1 MATTLTESGE
11 ITKSVPD
18 VFCSFP
24 IEKTETTPDGDIMVY
39 GKASDG
45 SVDSDQ
51 QIVDPKW
58 MAKAVREWLTSGPN
72 LRVQHNPQR
81 DPAGIGLTA
90 ETDSLGATWVK
101 GLVIE
106 PTARRL
112 VSKGALRAY
121 SVGIAR
127 PTIERDVTGK
137 AKGGIITDGTLVEI
151 SLVDR
156 PANKSCG
163 IQLVKSASDGTP
175 EFSGEVFGDD
185 EVIRKAL
192 GVDLAKSVPGT
203 QEFTLPEQHDVSFEF
218 TPNDLA
224 KIVQNKIIESHY
236 GELALKALY
245 DAEAEVYKRDID
257 TATRRRLAGEGH
269 ALPDGSYPIENTGD
283 LQNAAHLA
291 RTGHGNAAGAKR
303 LIAREAEARGVPN
316 PLTESEKE
324 EVSVTDAVTVPEVVK
339 DGAIPEITAKEAE
352 PEVIKDPQILDAD
365 GDRDGD
371 GTVKAKKPKK
381 GKKGKSMPPWLVTG
395 DDGDGDGA
403 DKACKLDHAH
413 SEKCM
418 PSGTPKT
425 AGKVTDAADMKEI
438 PNTSHAP
445 TTPMPA
451 GRNTPDHKGMG
462 MSPEAAAMM
471 RFKFIGVDTDL
482 GRLHDFTCPAYSPE
496 DVSKAHPF
504 SSFET
509 LINED
514 VWMRKAVESATG
526 PMEKAMEMTRV
537 WESAQSL
544 KNADFADLN
553 DYRAGMHKAFRD
565 ANPGPTSYPSP
576 CAVSPGKFQRP
587 VITDGRAAN
596 SAGYDAPN
604 SSAMAA
610 TGPSMGAG
618 SYDRPPLTSGHQ
630 SPSPSFMKG
639 TFAYPDETGVPMR
652 LTYAHEE
659 KEKARRAISTMHDH
673 LAHMFPTMCPM
684 IDQDPYRQPTSR
696 DVPPTAGIG
705 KSGENPGVTKDIGA
719 GVPAVL
725 DDPIEKGRKKMMKK
739 LGKKVMAGKLTVD
752 EARSMVG
759 NRMSRKTEEMSVKA
773 RFDNGE
779 ITRDEALKVLGFEVP
794 EIPKSVQGEVKTL
807 EASSFPDPDIIKN
820 AIAEAIAPLV
830 AKIEQQEAVV
840 KSHEDRW
847 EMAANEADPKTAGFS
862 GIALNMVNK
871 AARPAGAAEQ
881 AGIAERTQ
889 QMLHKSMKDQLTR
902 IYRTTVDPYERE
914 AAWNELTE
922 KYGAPE

>member
-1 MATTLTESGE
+1 VS
-11 ITKSVPD
+11 
-18 VFCSFP
+18 
-24 IEKTETTPDGDIMVY
+24 
-39 GKASDG
+39 
-45 SVDSDQ
+45 
-51 QIVDPKW
+51 
-58 MAKAVREWLTSGPN
+58 
-72 LRVQHNPQR
+72 
-81 DPAGIGLTA
+81 TA
-90 ETDSLGATWVK
+90 E
-101 GLVIE
+101 
-106 PTARRL
+106 RR
-112 VSKGALRAY
+112 
-121 SVGIAR
+121 
-127 PTIERDVTGK
+127 
-137 AKGGIITDGTLVEI
+137 
-151 SLVDR
+151 
-156 PANKSCG
+156 
-163 IQLVKSASDGTP
+163 
-175 EFSGEVFGDD
+175 
-185 EVIRKAL
+185 
-192 GVDLAKSVPGT
+192 
-203 QEFTLPEQHDVSFEF
+203 
-218 TPNDLA
+218 
-224 KIVQNKIIESHY
+224 
-236 GELALKALY
+236 ELASH
-245 DAEAEVYKRDID
+245 
-257 TATRRRLAGEGH
+257 GH
-269 ALPDGSYPIENTGD
+269 ALADGSYPIANAGD
-283 LQNAAHLA
+283 LGNAAHLA
-291 RTGHGNAAGAKR
+291 ASGHGNAEAAKK
-303 LIAREAEARGVPN
+303 LIARRATELGVSN
-316 PLTESEKE
+316 PLTENDSGKE
-324 EVSVTDAVTVPEVVK
+324 ASVTDAVTVPEVVK
-339 DGAIPEITAKEAE
+339 DDTEVPEIEAKEAE
-352 PEVIKDPQILDAD
+352 PEVTKDPEAPEEESS
-365 GDRDGD
+365 
-371 GTVKAKKPKK
+371 VKAAKPKKPKK
-381 GKKGKSMPPWLVTG
+381 GKKMPPWLVTG

-482 GRLHDFTCPAYSPE
+482 GRLHDFTCAAYSPE
-496 DVSKAHPF
+496 DVAKAHPF

-509 LINED
+509 LVNED

-537 WESAQSL
+537 WESAQAL

-553 DYRAGMHKAFRD
+553 DYRAELHKAFRD

-576 CAVSPGKFQRP
+576 CAMSPGKFSRP

-610 TGPSMGAG
+610 TSPSMGAG

-639 TFAYPDETGVPMR
+639 GFEYPDETGVPMR
-652 LTYAHEE
+652 LTYAREE

-705 KSGENPGVTKDIGA
+705 KSEENPGVTKDTGA
-719 GVPAVL
+719 GVPTVL
-725 DDPIEKGRKKMMKK
+725 DDVIEKGRKKMMRK

-759 NRMSRKTEEMSVKA
+759 NRMSRKTEELSVKA
-773 RFDNGE
+773 RLDAGE
-779 ITRDEALKVLGFEVP
+779 ITREQALKALGFETSATGDALYVAYGDSNATPAMIRELQESLNKMAGDPRLVVLPPGSKISGSTP
-794 EIPKSVQGEVKTL
+794 EIVKSVTL
-807 EASSFPDPDIIKN
+807 EASSALDPEIIKS

-830 AKIEQQEAVV
+830 AKVEQQQAAI
-840 KSHEDRW
+840 KSHEERW
-847 EMAANEADPKTAGFS
+847 EMAAGEADPKTAGFS

-871 AARPAGAAEQ
+871 TARPAGAAEQ

-889 QMLHKSMKDQLTR
+889 QMLHKSMKDQLTK

-914 AAWNELTE
+914 AAWNELTT